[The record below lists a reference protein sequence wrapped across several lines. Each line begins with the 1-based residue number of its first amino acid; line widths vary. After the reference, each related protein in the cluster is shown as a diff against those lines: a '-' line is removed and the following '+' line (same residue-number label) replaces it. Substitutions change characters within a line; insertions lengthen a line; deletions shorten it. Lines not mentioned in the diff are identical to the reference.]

1 MRYSQL
7 SISHICRFLN
17 EARLSFKNV
26 LLMHGFILFV
36 FFPLLSS
43 CTRIILK
50 HSKIPYLSY
59 DLLPSIITDH
69 PFALFFLTL
78 LLIVVVLAAFFEF
91 TFLLLTVFFI
101 KKKQPITV
109 LQLIH
114 GTLLQIKK
122 IRPLTFL
129 FFLFYFFLILP
140 ISYIN
145 FHSDVLAKIKIPAFI
160 LDFIFANRVILIS
173 IYILYYLVITYLG
186 IRLIFALPQL
196 ILVRSISFCQSLK
209 ISWKKTRHQTW
220 RLVIQMLAIWL
231 FIILLL
237 LIASLLIFLGQWFVE
252 QFFSSYAFISAVIAM
267 TLLQCLFLLNIV
279 LSSLSI
285 LYIIIENMSVNQL
298 LPDLPEWFSVKKKKK
313 FSYTRKG
320 KSLLLIMTFLF
331 SIGVVIYN
339 ANYLRSAS
347 KIYPLAISHRGVNGT
362 NGVQNTLPA
371 LISTS
376 KAKPNY
382 VEMDIYET
390 KDKQFV
396 VMHDFDLDQL
406 AGIKKRVNQLTLK
419 ELQAL
424 TVKENGKTASICS
437 FDDYLKTAKN
447 LNQKLII
454 EIKTTKQDTSDVIDL
469 FIKKYRTIIL
479 KEHHF
484 IHTLTYETAIQL
496 KQKEPRFYVGY
507 IVPFNVVGP
516 PIGPVDFFSMEYS
529 TLNRNFINAAHED
542 GKKVFAWTVND
553 KAGMK
558 RLMFYGVDGIMT
570 DELTI
575 LKKTMQTDL
584 KHPTY
589 SDKLFNFVIGIN

>member
-267 TLLQCLFLLNIV
+267 TLLQCLFLLNVV

-298 LPDLPEWFSVKKKKK
+298 LPDLPEWFSAKKKKK

>member
-1 MRYSQL
+1 
-7 SISHICRFLN
+7 
-17 EARLSFKNV
+17 
-26 LLMHGFILFV
+26 MHGFILFV

-424 TVKENGKTASICS
+424 TVKKNGKTASICS

>member
-1 MRYSQL
+1 
-7 SISHICRFLN
+7 
-17 EARLSFKNV
+17 
-26 LLMHGFILFV
+26 MHGFILFV

-252 QFFSSYAFISAVIAM
+252 QFFSSYSFISAVIAM

-542 GKKVFAWTVND
+542 GKKSFC
-553 KAGMK
+553 M
-558 RLMFYGVDGIMT
+558 DG
-570 DELTI
+570 
-575 LKKTMQTDL
+575 K
-584 KHPTY
+584 
-589 SDKLFNFVIGIN
+589 

>member
-252 QFFSSYAFISAVIAM
+252 QFFSSYSFISAVIAM

-542 GKKVFAWTVND
+542 GKKSFC
-553 KAGMK
+553 M
-558 RLMFYGVDGIMT
+558 DG
-570 DELTI
+570 
-575 LKKTMQTDL
+575 K
-584 KHPTY
+584 
-589 SDKLFNFVIGIN
+589 

>member
-1 MRYSQL
+1 
-7 SISHICRFLN
+7 
-17 EARLSFKNV
+17 
-26 LLMHGFILFV
+26 MHGFILFV

>member
-43 CTRIILK
+43 YTRIILK

>member
-1 MRYSQL
+1 
-7 SISHICRFLN
+7 
-17 EARLSFKNV
+17 
-26 LLMHGFILFV
+26 MHGFILFV

-252 QFFSSYAFISAVIAM
+252 QFFSSYSFISAVIAM